1 MINYQITIIKKL
13 LQDCK
18 AWFLYIGSCSLVFV
32 FLYLC
37 TWSLIISSLY
47 LVIGLLVLVFFYI
60 LIPELSNISL
70 GDGQ

>member
-1 MINYQITIIKKL
+1 MINYPITITKKL
-13 LQDCK
+13 LQDGK
-18 AWFLYIGSCSLVFV
+18 AWSLYIGSCSLVFV

-47 LVIGLLVLVFFYI
+47 LVIWLLVLVFFYI
-60 LIPELSNISL
+60 LIPGLSDISF